1 MTLELI
7 VFILSA
13 LFGIFIYWRESK
25 NNYLYRL
32 INKITHSKETQMK
45 KTDKKGFLFEQPLV
59 FRIIYI
65 VILFIVAS
73 LVIRF
78 LTPIN
83 NIGIIYFTNMIVG
96 TILGTYIATLIVKAT
111 DKLEDGQDII
121 EDTFE
126 KGKEYFKDLADDVK
140 DKTESVS
147 ENKEAVELEKP
158 IKKETIK
165 KEKSG
170 RARLKDKG
178 LL

>member
-1 MTLELI
+1 MTLEFI

-13 LFGIFIYWRESK
+13 LFGIFIYWREAK

-45 KTDKKGFLFEQPLV
+45 KTDKKGFIFEQPLV

-65 VILFIVAS
+65 VILFIVAF

-78 LTPIN
+78 LTPFN
-83 NIGIIYFTNMIVG
+83 NIGIIYFTNMVVG

-140 DKTESVS
+140 DKMESVS
-147 ENKEAVELEKP
+147 EKKEAVELKKP

-170 RARLKDKG
+170 RDRLKDKG

>member
-1 MTLELI
+1 MTLEFI

-121 EDTFE
+121 EGTFE
-126 KGKEYFKDLADDVK
+126 KGKEYLKDLTKDDAKDVK
-140 DKTESVS
+140 EKQEIREKTQDKV
-147 ENKEAVELEKP
+147 
-158 IKKETIK
+158 
-165 KEKSG
+165 
-170 RARLKDKG
+170 
-178 LL
+178 